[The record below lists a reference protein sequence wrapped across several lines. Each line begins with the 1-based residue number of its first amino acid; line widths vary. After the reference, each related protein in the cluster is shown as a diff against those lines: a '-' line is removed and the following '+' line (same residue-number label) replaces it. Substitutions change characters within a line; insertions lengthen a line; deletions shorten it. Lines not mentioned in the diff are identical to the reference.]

1 MTRTANETAWQGDD
15 FPSWLSPMVV
25 KELRQGV
32 QSGAFAWTFIGLQ
45 AVMFLT
51 LTLTVT
57 SFEPGDRSGRMTLEF
72 FFWPVI
78 GAAVLLI
85 IPLRGLGAISG
96 EQAGSKLDLV
106 LLTRLSATK
115 IVLGKW
121 LAIVAQAALIVTA
134 ILPYVV
140 LRYFF
145 GSVNVLSDLAIIGWL
160 FAGSMIV
167 AAAAI
172 AASTRPVWQRIA
184 VSVLALPTLVSTL
197 ELLDNPGGPRLS
209 DLSGWLGLL
218 AVLTLY
224 TVALLQYAASTIAPV
239 AENHAVRKR
248 SLGLAIGLTWCV
260 FAGLATP
267 QAAISTVVAT
277 LPLVISSA
285 IEAILEQPVHLR
297 SQAAAFARF
306 GPPGRLAASLLTP
319 GWATGL
325 VYVLV
330 MTAICLPAVWW
341 LIVVRTSAGGGDAVV
356 AVAIGILLPAAVLFP
371 LPVIFRIRPAQRRFT
386 FFFLV
391 QLACVLAYVFANAL
405 KPYGTSWQEWP
416 ISWMVLLPLPLAS
429 LGSLMGSNGSPE
441 IGLASCLA
449 GVIVIV
455 VVCLA
460 MLLPWRKEMREL
472 RRLLLTANVPD
483 GNQQPVIDGGGTA

>member
-184 VSVLALPTLVSTL
+184 VSVLALPTLVSMVEPLGTSRIFFG
-197 ELLDNPGGPRLS
+197 NWAGP
-209 DLSGWLGLL
+209 L
-218 AVLTLY
+218 AILAIY
-224 TVALLQYAASTIAPV
+224 AVALLQFAASTIAPV
-239 AENHAVRKR
+239 AENHAIRKR

>member
-1 MTRTANETAWQGDD
+1 MTRTATATVWRGDD

-45 AVMFLT
+45 AAMFLT
-51 LTLTVT
+51 LTLTLT
-57 SFEPGDRSGRMTLEF
+57 SFEAGDRSGRMTLEF
-72 FFWPVI
+72 FFWPMVA
-78 GAAVLLI
+78 AAVLII

-96 EQAGSKLDLV
+96 EQAESKLDLV
-106 LLTRLSATK
+106 RLTRLSATK

-172 AASTRPVWQRIA
+172 AASTRPLWQRIA
-184 VSVLALPTLVSTL
+184 ISVLALPTLISL
-197 ELLDNPGGPRLS
+197 IELLDNPGASRFLFGNWAGPLVI
-209 DLSGWLGLL
+209 L
-218 AVLTLY
+218 AIY
-224 TVALLQYAASTIAPV
+224 AVALLQFAASTIAPV
-239 AENHAVRKR
+239 AENHAIRKR

-260 FAGLATP
+260 LAGWATP
-267 QAAISTVVAT
+267 QVAMSTMLAT
-277 LPLVISSA
+277 LPLVIGSA
-285 IEAILEQPVHLR
+285 TEAILEQPVHLR

-306 GPPGRLAASLLTP
+306 GPPGRLAAYLLTP

-330 MTAICLPAVWW
+330 ITAICLPATWW
-341 LIVVRTSAGGGDAVV
+341 LVVVRTGAVGGDAVV
-356 AVAIGILLPAAVLFP
+356 AMAFGILLPAAVLFP
-371 LPVIFRIRPAQRRFT
+371 LPVVSRIRPAQRRFA

-391 QLACVLAYVFANAL
+391 QLASALVYVFTNAI
-405 KPYGTSWQEWP
+405 KPYGTSWQ
-416 ISWMVLLPLPLAS
+416 SWTSGWMWLLPLPLAS

-441 IGLASCLA
+441 IGLASSLA

-472 RRLLLTANVPD
+472 RRLLVSTRGPD
-483 GNQQPVIDGGGTA
+483 RSQRAAIEGSGTA